1 MSLEGKTPEEIAA
14 LAELSSSL
22 MADPK
27 TRAGMLRLTKMA
39 NPGANIPE
47 IDIPDSIA
55 SAFRPQLDRLA
66 HLEKQ
71 VQERDAED
79 RVRKS
84 RKDALAVSGI
94 SRDDLPAIEKLM
106 VDKKIPDH
114 KTAAEFYDMQRKS
127 AEPTPASG
135 VNRTFGMPKT
145 PDLKEFGGNMQAWA
159 RKNAFDV
166 IDQLRG
172 RRTA

>member
-1 MSLEGKTPEEIAA
+1 MSLEGKTAEEIQS
-14 LAELSSSL
+14 LAELSASL
-22 MADPK
+22 MNDPK

-39 NPGANIPE
+39 NPAANIPE

-55 SAFRPQLDRLA
+55 SAFKPQLDRLA
-66 HLEKQ
+66 QLEKQ
-71 VQERDAED
+71 VQERDAQD
-79 RVRKS
+79 RVRS
-84 RKDALAVSGI
+84 ARKNALEVQGVSKEDI
-94 SRDDLPAIEKLM
+94 PAIEKLM
-106 VDKKIPDH
+106 VDKQIPDH
-114 KTAAEFYDMQRKS
+114 KTAAEFLQMQRKS
-127 AEPTPASG
+127 AEPTPAAG

-145 PDLKEFGGNMQAWA
+145 PDLKDFGGNMQAWA

>member
-66 HLEKQ
+66 QLEKQ
-71 VQERDAED
+71 AQERDAED

-127 AEPTPASG
+127 AEPTPAAG
-135 VNRTFGMPKT
+135 ANRTFGMPKT

>member
-1 MSLEGKTPEEIAA
+1 MSLEGKTAEEIAS
-14 LAELSSSL
+14 LAELSANL
-22 MADPK
+22 MNDPK

-39 NPGANIPE
+39 NPAANIPE

-55 SAFRPQLDRLA
+55 SAFKPQLDRLA
-66 HLEKQ
+66 QLEKQ

-79 RVRKS
+79 RVRAA
-84 RKDALAVSGI
+84 RKKALEIQGVT
-94 SRDDLPAIEKLM
+94 RDDIPAIEKLM
-106 VDKKIPDH
+106 VEKQIPDH
-114 KTAAEFYDMQRKS
+114 KTAAEFLAMQRKS
-127 AEPTPASG
+127 AEPTPAAG
-135 VNRTFGMPKT
+135 AARTFALPKT